1 VVQGVKKKILELL
14 QVEKN
19 EEFSLEE
26 IAERIGEQRISIV
39 KAQLTRLIREGKV
52 VEVRKGVYKAL
63 QSRDYHR
70 TH

>member
-1 VVQGVKKKILELL
+1 MVQGVKKKILELL

-26 IAERIGEQRISIV
+26 IAERIGEQRISII

-63 QSRDYHR
+63 
-70 TH
+70 

>member
-26 IAERIGEQRISIV
+26 IAERIGEQRISII

-63 QSRDYHR
+63 
-70 TH
+70 